1 MAGKSGSSRPDD
13 GIIRSIRCSMWTL
26 FLIREIMS
34 ELLVLSTIENKLNE
48 LNKKIVEIKKKIQLS
63 EGQRKAN
70 FEEYD
75 AKKRENAQKI
85 SDLKKKVKELYIK
98 YAGAKNNKEA
108 MEHATL
114 ISRDSIACVNKC
126 NLEEIVTT
134 ASENNV
140 RLRKKL
146 DLIKYEKE
154 KHERTLNILQTESKV
169 LAHKRGHCVFKN
181 KMENPMKKKIETLEV
196 QLEHIR
202 MMQIKANIS
211 RMKYRS
217 VCSELKEKSG
227 VKEEAIELKDSTQET
242 LVKEEI
248 EETSSSKKRD
258 SVIKEYRQ
266 RVAERKMELE
276 RLERM
281 IFHTRPRD
289 DFETRGKSRVQVQE
303 DMIKDELARLEEAFA
318 RLQNATG
325 VSRSEEVLNRFL
337 GQKATKESLQK
348 MRTATEQEKMVLE
361 KKRQELNAEIEMR
374 KFSETK
380 SAEQNAEVVAK
391 LNLQI
396 DEQRA
401 RRERAENAS
410 RRIHELLNEVTGIL
424 YKLCEKFQHVTDTPL
439 FKNIKTDDTLAI
451 IELLSNKVKHGMDVL
466 SASDKY
472 LETMDEALLDK
483 LETLSIATTSIEG
496 RTMHVNSGGPLFP
509 RFPSCATPAAPLSED
524 EDEVPSR
531 NALKKQAQLLVDTKS
546 RRKGFAFRR

>member
-1 MAGKSGSSRPDD
+1 M
-13 GIIRSIRCSMWTL
+13 
-26 FLIREIMS
+26 
-34 ELLVLSTIENKLNE
+34 
-48 LNKKIVEIKKKIQLS
+48 
-63 EGQRKAN
+63 
-70 FEEYD
+70 
-75 AKKRENAQKI
+75 
-85 SDLKKKVKELYIK
+85 K

-108 MEHATL
+108 MEHAAL
-114 ISRDSIACVNKC
+114 LSRDSIACVNKS
-126 NLEEIVTT
+126 NLEEIITT

-146 DLIKYEKE
+146 DLVKYEKE
-154 KHERTLNILQTESKV
+154 KHERTLNILQTENKV
-169 LAHKRGHCVFKN
+169 LAHRRGHCVFK
-181 KMENPMKKKIETLEV
+181 KKTENPMKKKIETLEV

-202 MMQIKANIS
+202 MMQIKANIA

-217 VCSELKEKSG
+217 VCSELKEKSVLYASSLKNLEDGIKQQENEIKRLQARLMRKG

-248 EETSSSKKRD
+248 EETNSSKKRD
-258 SVIKEYRQ
+258 SIIKEYRQ
-266 RVAERKMELE
+266 RVAERRMELE

-289 DFETRGKSRVQVQE
+289 DFETRGKNRVQVQE

-318 RLQNATG
+318 KLQNATG

-361 KKRQELNAEIEMR
+361 KRRQELNAEIEMR

-380 SAEQNAEVVAK
+380 TAEQNAEVVAK

-396 DEQRA
+396 DEQRS

-410 RRIHELLNEVTGIL
+410 RRIRELLNEVTGIL
-424 YKLCEKFQHVTDTPL
+424 YKLCEKFQRWSLTTQDRFRHVTDTPL
-439 FKNIKTDDTLAI
+439 LENIKMDDTLAI
-451 IELLSNKVKHGMDVL
+451 IELLGNKVKHGMDVL
-466 SASDKY
+466 NASDKY

-483 LETLSIATTSIEG
+483 LETLSIATTSVEG
-496 RTMHVNSGGPLFP
+496 RTMRVNSGGPLFP
-509 RFPSCATPAAPLSED
+509 RFPSCATLAAPLSED

-531 NALKKQAQLLVDTKS
+531 NALKRQAQLLVDTKS
-546 RRKGFAFRR
+546 RRKGFTFRR

>member
-1 MAGKSGSSRPDD
+1 
-13 GIIRSIRCSMWTL
+13 
-26 FLIREIMS
+26 MS
-34 ELLVLSTIENKLNE
+34 EHQALSATENKLNE

-75 AKKRENAQKI
+75 AKKCENAQKI
-85 SDLKKKVKELYIK
+85 SNLKKKVRELYVK
-98 YAGAKNNKEA
+98 YSRAKNNKEA
-108 MEHATL
+108 MERATQL
-114 ISRDSIACVNKC
+114 SRDAVACTNKC
-126 NLEEIVTT
+126 NLEEIINT

-146 DLIKYEKE
+146 DLIKYEKA
-154 KHERTLNILQTESKV
+154 KHEHMFNNLQTESKE
-169 LAHKRGHCVFKN
+169 LAHRRDHCIFK
-181 KMENPMKKKIETLEV
+181 KKTENPMKKKIETLEV

-217 VCSELKEKSG
+217 VCSELKEKSVFYASSLKDLEDGIKQQENEIKRLKG

-248 EETSSSKKRD
+248 EETNSSKKRD
-258 SVIKEYRQ
+258 SIIKEYRQ
-266 RVAERKMELE
+266 RVSDRKMELE

-289 DFETRGKSRVQVQE
+289 DFETRGKSRVQIQE
-303 DMIKDELARLEEAFA
+303 DIIKDELTRLEETFA
-318 RLQNATG
+318 KLQNATG

-337 GQKATKESLQK
+337 GQQATKESLQK
-348 MRTATEQEKMVLE
+348 MRMITEQEKMVLE
-361 KKRQELNAEIEMR
+361 KKRQELTIEIETR

-380 SAEQNAEVVAK
+380 SAEQNAEIMAK

-396 DEQRA
+396 DEQRF
-401 RRERAENAS
+401 RRERAESAS
-410 RRIHELLNEVTGIL
+410 RRIRELLNEITNIL
-424 YKLCEKFQHVTDTPL
+424 YKLCEKFQYVTETPL
-439 FKNIKTDDTLAI
+439 LEDVKADDTLAI
-451 IELLSNKVKHGMDVL
+451 IELLNSKVKHGMEIL
-466 SASDKY
+466 TASEKY
-472 LETMDEALLDK
+472 LETVDETLLDK
-483 LETLSIATTSIEG
+483 VETMSIATTSAEG
-496 RTMHVNSGGPLFP
+496 KTMRVNSGGPLFP

-524 EDEVPSR
+524 EDEIPSR
-531 NALKKQAQLLVDTKS
+531 NVLKRQAQLLVDTKS